1 MSMLKKVGFG
11 VAGVVGV
18 SLLGYLGYKGFK
30 KIRGKKEDVVED
42 NKKEEKDNIQKYYDD
57 LLDKCK
63 LTEEEVQ
70 ELSDNYF
77 NKKK

>member
-1 MSMLKKVGFG
+1 MSLLKKIGIG
-11 VAGVVGV
+11 TGIGVVVLG
-18 SLLGYLGYKGFK
+18 LGYLGYK